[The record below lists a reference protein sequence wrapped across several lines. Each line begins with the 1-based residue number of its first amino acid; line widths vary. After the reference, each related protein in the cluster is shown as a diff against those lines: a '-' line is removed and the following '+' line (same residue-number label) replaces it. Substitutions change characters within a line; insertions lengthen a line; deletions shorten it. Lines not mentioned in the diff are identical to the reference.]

1 MCFRTQHQLIF
12 LPTLLYA
19 QLDFFVGGLSDAE
32 DEPRLGARRV
42 SALALSHILRSF
54 LLELATSGW
63 IYHYNLVSFME
74 MAAVSC
80 RAV

>member
-1 MCFRTQHQLIF
+1 MLRMN
-12 LPTLLYA
+12 PGWA
-19 QLDFFVGGLSDAE
+19 
-32 DEPRLGARRV
+32 RV

-74 MAAVSC
+74 MAAVFTSSSLALG
-80 RAV
+80 RIIRPNSLLLST